1 MYSDDGE
8 SHIPANPTNDFSD
21 QSTISS
27 VSISNGR
34 MEATSEDVNRT
45 STENFKKAQE
55 TNLNA
60 WRSTATNRVGM
71 PVSQLTGDTRVII
84 GGMESTVNAHILAG
98 NLKEDGKGSWELSDS
113 IRGLNVDK
121 PSISE
126 EVSDEIAQPPEVTE
140 SLNKALEA
148 FSDTA
153 VVAMMPRVIDS
164 ISKGEDITSLASQ
177 LSQMANINQDDALVR
192 MNHVVSTFT
201 VEAEHKLSTNFGLD
215 KSAQQ
220 ELFAFA
226 REDAKGRQMLNEA
239 INKQVT
245 SKSMSGWKSLVDHY
259 YSSVPPTTEAL
270 EKAGIPVKTGSNKE
284 TLIKMDGNWV
294 NLKTA
299 VTLGWI

>member
-8 SHIPANPTNDFSD
+8 SHIPANPTNDFRD

-34 MEATSEDVNRT
+34 MEATSEEVSRT
-45 STENFKKAQE
+45 SNESFKKAQE

-126 EVSDEIAQPPEVTE
+126 EVSDEINQPPEITE

-177 LSQMANINQDDALVR
+177 LSQMANINQEDALVR
-192 MNHVVSTFT
+192 MSHVVSTFT
-201 VEAEHKLSTNFGLD
+201 VEAEHKLSRNFGLD
-215 KSAQQ
+215 KAGQQ
-220 ELFAFA
+220 DLFNFA

-239 INKQVT
+239 INKQVS
-245 SKSMSGWKSLVDHY
+245 SKSMSGWKALVDHY
-259 YSSVPPTTEAL
+259 YNSVPPTNEAL
-270 EKAGIPVKTGSNKE
+270 KKAGIPTKTGSNNE

-299 VTLGWI
+299 VNLGWI